1 MNNVQQFLNDNFGK
15 VRVYKDEKDVIWFC
29 SNDLMDILEYAEG
42 SRRTKI
48 SRLPEKGVT
57 KCNILTEGGNQQTNF
72 VNEAN
77 MYRLVMG
84 SKMNKAEEFQD
95 WICETVIPAI
105 RKDGAYISGEEK
117 LANGEMSEEEFILKA
132 MSMMQ
137 NKIDRLAKENE
148 EMKPKVKYHD
158 EVLNPTTYIKL
169 VTTTEI
175 AKDLSMTAQSLNKK
189 LKEIKFIYKDKNGVW
204 CLYKDYQHLIPE
216 FADYKITEHG
226 QTLKYTEKGRQYII
240 DLLNKSVS

>member
-1 MNNVQQFLNDNFGK
+1 MNNKVQEFLNEKFGE
-15 VRVYKDEKDVIWFC
+15 VRVVTIDNEIWFVAK
-29 SNDLMDILEYAEG
+29 DI
-42 SRRTKI
+42 
-48 SRLPEKGVT
+48 
-57 KCNILTEGGNQQTNF
+57 CNILEISDVSNAVKPLSTKLKGTYNISTLGGNQSLLCI
-72 VNEAN
+72 NEQGL
-77 MYRLVMG
+77 YKLIFKSR
-84 SKMNKAEEFQD
+84 KPFAEEFQD

-117 LANGEMSEEEFILKA
+117 LASGEMSEEEFILKA

-158 EVLNPTTYIKL
+158 EVLDPTEYKKL

-175 AKDLSMTAQSLNKK
+175 AKDLSVTAQSLNKK
-189 LKEIKFIYKDKNGVW
+189 LKEIKFIYKDRNGIW

-216 FADYKITEHG
+216 YADYKITEHG